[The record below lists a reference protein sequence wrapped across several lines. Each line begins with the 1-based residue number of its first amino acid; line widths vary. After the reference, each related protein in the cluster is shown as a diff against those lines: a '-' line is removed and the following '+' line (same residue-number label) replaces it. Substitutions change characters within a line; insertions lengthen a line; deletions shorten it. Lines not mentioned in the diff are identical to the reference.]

1 MVRSRFVTQLR
12 GPGVPTPT
20 KNEAIAALRGLLETG
35 NVTPLIDS
43 TYPLSEV
50 REALRHMMEDELQG
64 KVIIAPAEDA

>member
-1 MVRSRFVTQLR
+1 M
-12 GPGVPTPT
+12 PTPT